1 MSTNLVTMISPI
13 LADYVYIGGGCLG
26 LILVI
31 ILVFLLLR
39 RGR

>member
-13 LADYVYIGGGCLG
+13 LADYVYIGGGFLG